1 MKTEGARVLMVH
13 FFSFLIVCF
22 LLFILFYSYYI
33 LAIAT
38 SIYLVNQGPTKNLRS
53 KGLGGTAVG
62 GVLALQLTDL
72 CLNSRALM

>member
-38 SIYLVNQGPTKNLRS
+38 SIYLGNQGPTK
-53 KGLGGTAVG
+53 KFKE
-62 GVLALQLTDL
+62 
-72 CLNSRALM
+72 